1 MRKKSSKRPSV
12 RLSVRPSHCA
22 ALLKRCMLRS
32 QNLYCVMPHELYYS
46 GKISRRWVMGGSI
59 CRTKAWKRDTPKM
72 FSSEKWSLYRYW
84 LVAWKREKRPDANSL
99 KNFERNKDPHNV
111 IIKKKRRR
119 FFLHRR
125 QLEAQDFFAPSC
137 RWRERRH
144 ASGDGAAH
152 DHHSP
157 QTIPEW
163 RQQQTTTASRGR
175 PTASVLSW
183 FHRRHESTATPPSD
197 EVDGTERQTEELS
210 APTDHWTR
218 TDCFTLS
225 RTFSVIFYR
234 HRHVFDQCCSS
245 FPPSAA
251 SYVCQHWYAI

>member
-1 MRKKSSKRPSV
+1 VRKKSSKRPSV

-111 IIKKKRRR
+111 IIKKRKTEVFPAQKATGSTGFFCAQLQVERTPTREWWRRSPR
-119 FFLHRR
+119 SSLTADDPRMTSTADDNRVPRTTDSLRLVMIPPQTWVH
-125 QLEAQDFFAPSC
+125 
-137 RWRERRH
+137 RH
-144 ASGDGAAH
+144 A
-152 DHHSP
+152 
-157 QTIPEW
+157 T
-163 RQQQTTTASRGR
+163 
-175 PTASVLSW
+175 
-183 FHRRHESTATPPSD
+183 
-197 EVDGTERQTEELS
+197 
-210 APTDHWTR
+210 
-218 TDCFTLS
+218 
-225 RTFSVIFYR
+225 
-234 HRHVFDQCCSS
+234 
-245 FPPSAA
+245 
-251 SYVCQHWYAI
+251 